1 MKNYHIALLSKTMN
15 FKNLN
20 TSFGHTIIKTS
31 LYDIL
36 IIHDTNGAKKILKF
50 TLGLYLA
57 QGIGYDMNFN

>member
-1 MKNYHIALLSKTMN
+1 MN